1 MERIIIRVL
10 LIMGFVSLLIYLFA
24 QEISHVYALHTEN
37 EKVKIE
43 AKELITKN
51 NELKKKIESVTGDMK
66 YREKIIREDL
76 GMIKQGEK
84 VYRFQE

>member
-37 EKVKIE
+37 EKIKIE
-43 AKELITKN
+43 SKELITKN
-51 NELKKKIESVTGDMK
+51 NEL
-66 YREKIIREDL
+66 
-76 GMIKQGEK
+76 
-84 VYRFQE
+84 